1 MLQKINNTEEEFE
14 KVFSLIQKSFPPDE
28 YRSFADQRKLLSNPH
43 YSIYAV
49 YDGDR
54 RVTACLAVWEFE
66 NFAFFEHFAVDPEHR
81 NTGLGSKILAETI
94 SFLKKPVCLE
104 VELPETELAKR
115 RIGFYKRNG
124 FFLNKYNY
132 VMPPQGEGKKPLPLY
147 IMTYG
152 REITEEKFLNIKSTV
167 YKKVYQ
173 YKE

>member
-14 KVFSLIQKSFPPDE
+14 KVFALIQKSFPTDE
-28 YRSFADQRKLLSNPH
+28 YRSFADQQKLLSNPH
-43 YSIYAV
+43 YSIYV
-49 YDGDR
+49 IYDSGR

-81 NTGLGSKILAETI
+81 NTGLGSKILAEAVT
-94 SFLKKPVCLE
+94 FLKKPVCLE

-124 FFLNKYNY
+124 FFLNKYSY

-152 REITEEKFLNIKSTV
+152 RKITEEKFLNIKSTV
-167 YKKVYQ
+167 YEKVYQ